1 MKPIIHSILFIASLL
16 LSGCAGVNRAVTDVV
31 AVGAGGLAAHKLSKG
46 DPLVTAAGAG
56 AGLLLGETLN
66 YANDARARKAY
77 STGVNKGRSDAV
89 KQQYWIMV
97 HQQRESGAIDKNI
110 SLFDVSLPE
119 QQKDGALFNPTVRTL
134 RFDE

>member
-1 MKPIIHSILFIASLL
+1 MKPSIYSSLFIACLL
-16 LSGCAGVNRAVTDVV
+16 FSGCAGVNRAVTDVV
-31 AVGAGGLAAHKLSKG
+31 AMGAGGLTAHKLSKG

-77 STGVNKGRSDAV
+77 TTGFDKGRSDAA

-97 HQQRESGAIDKNI
+97 NQQKGSALMNENF
-110 SLFDVSLPE
+110 SLFDVPLPE
-119 QQKDGALFNPTVRTL
+119 HQNSGALFNSTVRTL